1 MGCLALKC
9 SRRTQ
14 TRRRISGDVGGRES
28 DRERDDAG
36 LTKRKSQC
44 ERRMSF
50 CSISFSIYTLRFKS

>member
-36 LTKRKSQC
+36 STERKSQC
-44 ERRMSF
+44 
-50 CSISFSIYTLRFKS
+50 